1 MAKSRVPPK
10 RPAGWLKHWLLKY
23 RVEDVPGPV
32 AREDRTERHPWWQ
45 VVCLT
50 GVDYFS
56 TLGYIPGIAALAAGA
71 LSPVATMFIV
81 LLTLFGA
88 LPMYRRVAQESPS
101 GQGSIAM
108 LERLLSLWTGKVI
121 VLCLLGF
128 VATGWLITITLSA
141 ADAATHVAENPLVPT
156 AFRDQEVAITLVLLA
171 VLGGIFLKGFK
182 EAIGIAVL
190 IVGAY
195 LLLNIVVVA
204 AGFYEMAMQPQIIGN
219 WQSSLLTNYNNN
231 PLLMIGASLLVFPR
245 LALGLSGFETGVG
258 LMPLVRG
265 DEGDEPYRPAGRI
278 RNTKKML
285 TLAALI
291 MSFYLLTTSF
301 VTTVLI
307 PHKEFEPGGAANG
320 RALAYVA
327 HNYLGDVFGTV
338 YDISTILI
346 LGFAGAS
353 AMAGLL
359 NIVPRYLPRY
369 GMAPEW
375 ARAIRPLVLIYIAIS
390 VVVTIIFGAD
400 VTAQAGAYATGVLA
414 MMTSAAFAVALSA
427 RREGS
432 KRGTFAFGV
441 VAIVFAYALVANEIQ
456 RPDGI
461 VIASFFIV
469 AIILTSV
476 VSRVYRSLE
485 LRQERIEID
494 EVAQRFIEKAAR
506 GNGIHIVANRRQ
518 AGDERE
524 YTLKEEEQREDNH
537 IPAEEP
543 ILFLEV
549 DVEDASEFEE
559 VLEVRG
565 VEIGGHKVL
574 RAKSSV
580 VPNAIAALLIHLR
593 DTTGKTPHCYFG
605 WAEGNPIAYLFR
617 FVLFGEGDTAPVTHE
632 VLREA
637 EPERK
642 QRPAIHVG
650 GR

>member
-10 RPAGWLKHWLLKY
+10 RPAGRLKHWLLKY

-32 AREDRTERHPWWQ
+32 AKEDRTERHPWWQ

-56 TLGYIPGIAALAAGA
+56 TLGYIPGIAALAAGV

-88 LPMYRRVAQESPS
+88 LPMYRRVARESPS

-108 LERLLSLWTGKVI
+108 LERLLSLWTGKI
-121 VLCLLGF
+121 LVLCLLGF

-156 AFRDQEVAITLVLLA
+156 SFRDQEVAITLVLLA
-171 VLGGIFLKGFK
+171 VLGGIFLRGFK

-204 AGFYEMAMQPQIIGN
+204 AGFYEMAMQPQIIGS
-219 WQSSLLTNYNNN
+219 WQSSLLSNYNNN

-265 DEGDEPYRPAGRI
+265 DEGDEPNRPAGRI
-278 RNTKKML
+278 RNTTKML

-301 VTTVLI
+301 VTTILI

-327 HNYLGDVFGTV
+327 HNYLGDMFGTV

-427 RREGS
+427 WRAGS
-432 KRGTFAFGV
+432 KRGTFAFGL

-461 VIASFFIV
+461 VIALFFIV

-549 DVEDASEFEE
+549 AVEDASEFEE

-580 VPNAIAALLIHLR
+580 VPNAIAALLLHLR

-617 FVLFGEGDTAPVTHE
+617 FILFGEGDTAPVTHE

>member
-1 MAKSRVPPK
+1 M
-10 RPAGWLKHWLLKY
+10 L
-23 RVEDVPGPV
+23 
-32 AREDRTERHPWWQ
+32 
-45 VVCLT
+45 
-50 GVDYFS
+50 
-56 TLGYIPGIAALAAGA
+56 
-71 LSPVATMFIV
+71 IV

-108 LERLLSLWTGKVI
+108 LEKLLSFWTGKVL

-156 AFRDQEVAITLVLLA
+156 SFRDQEVAITLVLLA

-182 EAIGIAVL
+182 EALGIAVL

-195 LLLNIVVVA
+195 LLVNIVVVA
-204 AGFYEMAMQPQIIGN
+204 VGVYEMATQPQEIGS
-219 WQSSLLTNYNNN
+219 WQSSLLSNYGNN

-278 RNTKKML
+278 RSTKKML

-291 MSFYLLTTSF
+291 MSFYLVTTSF

-320 RALAYVA
+320 RALAYLA
-327 HNYLGDVFGTV
+327 HNYLGDIFGTV
-338 YDISTILI
+338 YDVSTILI

-375 ARAIRPLVLIYIAIS
+375 ARAIRPLVLIYITIS

-400 VTAQAGAYATGVLA
+400 VSAQAGAYATGVLA
-414 MMTSAAFAVALSA
+414 MMISAAFAVALSA
-427 RREGS
+427 RRTGS
-432 KRGTFAFGV
+432 KQGTFAFGV
-441 VAIVFAYALVANEIQ
+441 VAIVFVYALAANEIQ

-469 AIILTSV
+469 AIIFTSV

-494 EVAQRFIEKAAR
+494 ETAQRFIEAAAR

-537 IPAEEP
+537 IPPQAP
-543 ILFLEV
+543 IIFLEV
-549 DVEDASEFEE
+549 GVEDASEFEH

-565 VEIGGHKVL
+565 VEVGGHKVL

-580 VPNAIAALLIHLR
+580 VPNAIAALLLHLR

-617 FVLFGEGDTAPVTHE
+617 FVLLGEGDTAPVTHE

>member
-1 MAKSRVPPK
+1 
-10 RPAGWLKHWLLKY
+10 
-23 RVEDVPGPV
+23 VPGPV
-32 AREDRTERHPWWQ
+32 AKEDRTERHPWWQ

-108 LERLLSLWTGKVI
+108 LERLLSLWTGKVL

-141 ADAATHVAENPLVPT
+141 ADAATHVTENPLVPT
-156 AFRDQEVAITLVLLA
+156 AFRDQELAITLVLLA
-171 VLGGIFLKGFK
+171 VLGGIFLRGFK
-182 EAIGIAVL
+182 EAIGIAVM
-190 IVGAY
+190 IVGTY
-195 LLLNIVVVA
+195 LLLTMVVVA
-204 AGFYEMAMQPQIIGN
+204 VGFFEMAMQPENIGN
-219 WQSSLLTNYNNN
+219 WQSSLLSNYNSD
-231 PLLMIGASLLVFPR
+231 PLLMIGASLLVFPQ

-265 DEGDEPYRPAGRI
+265 DEGDEPDRPAGRI
-278 RNTKKML
+278 RNTTKML

-338 YDISTILI
+338 YDMSTILI

-375 ARAIRPLVLIYIAIS
+375 ARAIRPLVLIYIAIA

-400 VTAQAGAYATGVLA
+400 VSAQAGAYATGVLA

-427 RREGS
+427 RRAGS
-432 KRGTFAFGV
+432 KRGTFAFGL
-441 VAIVFAYALVANEIQ
+441 VAIVFVYALVANEIQ

-461 VIASFFIV
+461 VIALFFIV
-469 AIILTSV
+469 AIIFTSV

-494 EVAQRFIEKAAR
+494 EAAQRFIQEVAR

-549 DVEDASEFEE
+549 DVEDASEFED

-580 VPNAIAALLIHLR
+580 VPNAIAALLLHLR

-642 QRPAIHVG
+642 RRPAIHVG

>member
-10 RPAGWLKHWLLKY
+10 RPASRLKHWLLKY

-32 AREDRTERHPWWQ
+32 AKEDRTERHPWWQ

-56 TLGYIPGIAALAAGA
+56 TLGYIPGIAALAAGV

-108 LERLLSLWTGKVI
+108 LERLLSLWTGKI
-121 VLCLLGF
+121 LVLCLLGF

-156 AFRDQEVAITLVLLA
+156 SFRDQEVAITLVLLA

-265 DEGDEPYRPAGRI
+265 DEGDEPNRPAGRI
-278 RNTKKML
+278 RNTTKML

-307 PHKEFEPGGAANG
+307 PH
-320 RALAYVA
+320 
-327 HNYLGDVFGTV
+327 TV
-338 YDISTILI
+338 
-346 LGFAGAS
+346 
-353 AMAGLL
+353 
-359 NIVPRYLPRY
+359 
-369 GMAPEW
+369 
-375 ARAIRPLVLIYIAIS
+375 PL
-390 VVVTIIFGAD
+390 
-400 VTAQAGAYATGVLA
+400 
-414 MMTSAAFAVALSA
+414 
-427 RREGS
+427 
-432 KRGTFAFGV
+432 
-441 VAIVFAYALVANEIQ
+441 
-456 RPDGI
+456 
-461 VIASFFIV
+461 
-469 AIILTSV
+469 
-476 VSRVYRSLE
+476 
-485 LRQERIEID
+485 
-494 EVAQRFIEKAAR
+494 
-506 GNGIHIVANRRQ
+506 
-518 AGDERE
+518 
-524 YTLKEEEQREDNH
+524 
-537 IPAEEP
+537 
-543 ILFLEV
+543 
-549 DVEDASEFEE
+549 
-559 VLEVRG
+559 
-565 VEIGGHKVL
+565 
-574 RAKSSV
+574 
-580 VPNAIAALLIHLR
+580 
-593 DTTGKTPHCYFG
+593 C
-605 WAEGNPIAYLFR
+605 
-617 FVLFGEGDTAPVTHE
+617 
-632 VLREA
+632 
-637 EPERK
+637 
-642 QRPAIHVG
+642 
-650 GR
+650 